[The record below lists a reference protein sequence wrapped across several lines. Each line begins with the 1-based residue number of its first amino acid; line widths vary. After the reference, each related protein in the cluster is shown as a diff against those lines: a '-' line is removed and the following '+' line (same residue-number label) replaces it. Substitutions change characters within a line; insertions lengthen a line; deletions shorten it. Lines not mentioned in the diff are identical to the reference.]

1 MAQNGKRRTLVA
13 PKRAFTS
20 KKEKASVFS
29 SVASSLAAKMS
40 PAATK
45 RKIAEQKARDTAEA
59 QAKADAK
66 AQARSKAKA
75 RKPKLKTGGWRSL
88 LTASKAPKAAKPK
101 APRKKAAASPKRK
114 AVGGGK
120 PKGNILVR
128 AIKFFFGGIMRI
140 LWWIFSRVT
149 IVTAAVVGG
158 STAYYYS
165 TLPDAAALMD
175 DRQRGSV
182 TILDKMGQVFAW
194 RGDQFGGLI
203 DANSVAPHLKN
214 AVVATEDKRFFRHF
228 GISPRG
234 IAGAIR
240 TNLREGRHPLKGH
253 GGSTITQQVSKLVFF
268 SDMGSIERK
277 IKEVPMAFAMEL
289 KYTKDEI
296 LTIYMNRAY
305 LGAGSNG
312 FEAAAQRY
320 FSKSASEVSVSEA
333 AMMAGLLKA
342 PSSTAPT
349 RNIGKAQDR
358 ANLIIGLMEDQEK
371 LNAQEAQYARNNP
384 AQLSATAKSQVG
396 TYFADYIVEA
406 GPDFILKDT
415 KEDLVIRSTFD
426 KRIQKAAEDGL
437 NHIFDNKV
445 REGSKA
451 QAAVVVLSRDGAI
464 RALVG
469 GKKTGNAGG
478 FNRATQA
485 LRQTGSSF
493 KPFVYAAALNDGW
506 RYDTKVVDEKFCMNV
521 AGSGEYC
528 PKNYIKK
535 YEGEMTMTTA
545 LAKSKNTVAVK
556 VAVAIGTDK
565 VAQIAQGF
573 GIRNK
578 INPGPSMALG
588 ASESTLLE
596 MTGAYAGILNEGI
609 AVTPYGMTE
618 LTLQGDQSPLIVH
631 SNVPGQQVISRQSAR
646 QLTYMMNQVVEDGSG
661 RNAQIAG
668 VEIAGKTG
676 TTQGAKDAWFIGFN
690 SDYVVGVWMG
700 YDDNTKLTGVTGSGL
715 PTEIWRETMV
725 RVLDGHTPA
734 PLPMFVPRKPVV
746 QEPVLAARSK
756 PKKNKTNDSLRDLA
770 GQVEQEVKQLEK
782 EAENIVNKV
791 LRNIFGT
798 RD

>member
-1 MAQNGKRRTLVA
+1 VRL
-13 PKRAFTS
+13 
-20 KKEKASVFS
+20 
-29 SVASSLAAKMS
+29 
-40 PAATK
+40 
-45 RKIAEQKARDTAEA
+45 
-59 QAKADAK
+59 
-66 AQARSKAKA
+66 
-75 RKPKLKTGGWRSL
+75 LKF
-88 LTASKAPKAAKPK
+88 
-101 APRKKAAASPKRK
+101 
-114 AVGGGK
+114 
-120 PKGNILVR
+120 I
-128 AIKFFFGGIMRI
+128 FGGILRI
-140 LWWIFSRVT
+140 LWWIFLRVS
-149 IVTAAVVGG
+149 IVTAVVVGS

-165 TLPDAAALMD
+165 TLPNAGALMD

-182 TILDKMGQVFAW
+182 TILDQTGQVFAW

-253 GGSTITQQVSKLVFF
+253 GGSTITQQVSKLVYF

-320 FSKSASEVSVSEA
+320 FSKSASEVSVPEA

-358 ANLIIGLMEDQEK
+358 AELIIGLMQDQRYLTVK
-371 LNAQEAQYARNNP
+371 EAAHARANP

-396 TYFADYIVEA
+396 TYFADWIVES
-406 GPDFILKDT
+406 GPDFILKET

-426 KRIQKAAEDGL
+426 KRVQKAAEDGL
-437 NHIFDNKV
+437 NHIFENKV

-451 QAAVVVLSRDGAI
+451 QAAIVVLSRDGAV
-464 RALVG
+464 RAIVG

-493 KPFVYAAALNDGW
+493 KPFVYAAALDDGW
-506 RYDTKVVDEKFCMNV
+506 RWDTKVVDEAFCMQV
-521 AGSGEYC
+521 PGSGKYC
-528 PKNYIKK
+528 PKNYTKK
-535 YEGEMTMTTA
+535 YEGEMTLTTA
-545 LAKSKNTVAVK
+545 LARSKNTVAVK
-556 VAVAIGTDK
+556 VAVAIGTDR

-573 GIRNK
+573 GIEEK
-578 INPGPSMALG
+578 IAPGPAMALG

-596 MTGAYAGILNEGI
+596 MTGAYAGILNEGV
-609 AVTPYGMTE
+609 AVKPYGIME
-618 LTLQGDQSPLIVH
+618 LTLQGDKSPMIVH
-631 SNVPGQQVISRQSAR
+631 SNTPGDQVISRQAAG
-646 QLTYMMNQVVEDGSG
+646 QLMYMMNQVVENGSG
-661 RNAQIAG
+661 RKAQISG

-715 PTEIWRETMV
+715 PTEIWRETMT

-734 PLPMFVPRKPVV
+734 PLPMFVPQKPVIDNLQV
-746 QEPVLAARSK
+746 TTQ
-756 PKKNKTNDSLRDLA
+756 KKRNNDSLRDLA
-770 GQVEQEVKQLEK
+770 EQVERDVKKLEK
-782 EAENIVNKV
+782 EAESIVDKV
-791 LRNIFGT
+791 LGGIFG
-798 RD
+798 RKKN

>member
-1 MAQNGKRRTLVA
+1 MAQNGKRRPLVA
-13 PKRAFTS
+13 PKKVFKS
-20 KKEKASVFS
+20 KKTKASVSS
-29 SVASSLAAKMS
+29 SVASSLAAKMT
-40 PAATK
+40 PGAGKKKAAPKSKGGFWSLFASK
-45 RKIAEQKARDTAEA
+45 RKSNA
-59 QAKADAK
+59 Q
-66 AQARSKAKA
+66 
-75 RKPKLKTGGWRSL
+75 
-88 LTASKAPKAAKPK
+88 AAKPK
-101 APRKKAAASPKRK
+101 AQASSKR
-114 AVGGGK
+114 ATPAK
-120 PKGNILVR
+120 PKGNFLVR
-128 AIKFFFGGIMRI
+128 FVRYIFFGILRI
-140 LWWIFSRVT
+140 FWWVFSRT
-149 IVTAAVVGG
+149 AIVTAVVVGS

-165 TLPDAAALMD
+165 TLPNAAALMD

-182 TILDKMGQVFAW
+182 TILDEAGQVFAW

-214 AVVATEDKRFFRHF
+214 AVVATEDKRFYRHL

-320 FSKSASEVSVSEA
+320 FSKSASEVSVAEA

-358 ANLIIGLMEDQEK
+358 ANLIIGLMEDQKK
-371 LNAQEAQYARNNP
+371 LSTAEAQYARDNP

-396 TYFADYIVEA
+396 TYFADWVVEA

-426 KRIQKAAEDGL
+426 KRVQKAAEEGL
-437 NHIFDNKV
+437 NFIFENKV

-506 RYDTKVVDEKFCMNV
+506 RWDTKVVDERFTMNV
-521 AGSGEYC
+521 PGSGDYS
-528 PKNYIKK
+528 PKNYTKK
-535 YEGEMTMTTA
+535 YEGEMTLTTA

-565 VAQIAQGF
+565 VAEIAQGF
-573 GIRNK
+573 GIKNK

-596 MTGAYAGILNEGI
+596 MTGAYAGILNGGV
-609 AVTPYGMTE
+609 AVKPYGVME
-618 LTLQGDQSPLIVH
+618 LTLQGDRTPLIVH
-631 SNVPGQQVISRQSAR
+631 SNAPGERVISQQAAA
-646 QLTYMMNQVVEDGSG
+646 QLMYMMNQVVENGSG
-661 RNAQIAG
+661 RKAQISG

-715 PTEIWRETMV
+715 PTEIWRETMT
-725 RVLDGHTPA
+725 RVLDGHVPA
-734 PLPMFVPRKPVV
+734 PLPMFVPRTPVV
-746 QEPVLAARSK
+746 EEPLVATRTDR
-756 PKKNKTNDSLRDLA
+756 KKGANDALRDLSD
-770 GQVEQEVKQLEK
+770 QVERDLKKLEK
-782 EAENIVNKV
+782 EAENIVDKV
-791 LRNIFGT
+791 LGSIFG
-798 RD
+798 RKKN

>member
-1 MAQNGKRRTLVA
+1 MAQNNKRRPLVA
-13 PKRAFTS
+13 PKRVFKS
-20 KKEKASVFS
+20 KKAKASVSS

-40 PAATK
+40 PESEK
-45 RKIAEQKARDTAEA
+45 RKLA
-59 QAKADAK
+59 AD
-66 AQARSKAKA
+66 
-75 RKPKLKTGGWRSL
+75 P
-88 LTASKAPKAAKPK
+88 KPK
-101 APRKKAAASPKRK
+101 AKKTAKPKAAASPKIR
-114 AVGGGK
+114 K
-120 PKGNILVR
+120 PKKKPSGNVFVRIL
-128 AIKFFFGGIMRI
+128 KFFFGGILRI

-149 IVTAAVVGG
+149 IVTAVVVGG
-158 STAYYYS
+158 STAYYFS
-165 TLPDAAALMD
+165 TLPNAEALMD

-182 TILDKMGQVFAW
+182 TILDKTGQVFAW
-194 RGDQFGGLI
+194 RGDQFGGLV
-203 DANSVAPHLKN
+203 DANSVAPQLRN
-214 AVVATEDKRFFRHF
+214 AVVATEDKRFYRHL

-234 IAGAIR
+234 IVGAIR

-253 GGSTITQQVSKLVFF
+253 GGSTITQQVAKRVFF
-268 SDMGSIERK
+268 SEMGSIERK

-289 KYTKDEI
+289 KYSKDEI

-320 FSKSASEVSVSEA
+320 FSKSASAVSVPEA
-333 AMMAGLLKA
+333 AMLAGLLKA

-358 ANLIIGLMEDQEK
+358 AELIIGLMADQGY
-371 LNAQEAQYARNNP
+371 LDDRQAADARANP
-384 AQLSATAKSQVG
+384 AQLSETAKSQVG
-396 TYFADYIVEA
+396 TYYADWIVES

-415 KEDLVIRSTFD
+415 TEDIIIRSTFD

-437 NHIFDNKV
+437 NYIFDNKV

-451 QAAVVVLSRDGAI
+451 QAAVVVLSRDGAV
-464 RALVG
+464 RAIVG

-506 RYDTKVVDEKFCMNV
+506 RWDTKVVDENFCMNV
-521 AGSGEYC
+521 PGSGEYC
-528 PKNYIKK
+528 PKNITKK

-545 LAKSKNTVAVK
+545 LARSKNTVAVK

-565 VAQIAQGF
+565 VSEIAQGF
-573 GIRNK
+573 GIKNK

-596 MTGAYAGILNEGI
+596 MTGAYAGILNEGV
-609 AVTPYGMTE
+609 AVMPYGVME
-618 LTLQGDQSPLIVH
+618 LTLQGDSTPLIVH
-631 SNVPGQQVISRQSAR
+631 SNEPGDQIISRSAAR
-646 QLTYMMNQVVEDGSG
+646 QLTYMMNQVVENGSG
-661 RNAQIAG
+661 RKAQIPS

-715 PTEIWRETMV
+715 PTDIWRETMV

-734 PLPMFVPRKPVV
+734 PLPMFVPKTPVIVEPEVVTRKKKKRSNDAV
-746 QEPVLAARSK
+746 Q
-756 PKKNKTNDSLRDLA
+756 DLSDKI
-770 GQVEQEVKQLEK
+770 ESEVKKLEE
-782 EAENIVNKV
+782 EAENIVDKV
-791 LRNIFGT
+791 LGSIFG
-798 RD
+798 RRKN